1 MYFSDKFIKKVC
13 LLLIFL
19 SFQALCFAKNHD
31 DWKKWN
37 VTYYDYSDEQT
48 RNFVFRDMSQRM
60 GQLEKLKKAQGT
72 NNALVR
78 ELRGVENLYNAA
90 LWMWLDYLKLT
101 LCNADGAQYLTD
113 EEIQIYNDIFPS
125 LDIFTSDFCNGVYT
139 NTKDPLSFSFSPDK
153 LKTCYKG
160 VLDSLEQ
167 IRHHVNLTYYQKNPS
182 EIPELTKG
190 KKKKQRK

>member
-1 MYFSDKFIKKVC
+1 MVDDGR
-13 LLLIFL
+13 LLFL
-19 SFQALCFAKNHD
+19 FFFPD
-31 DWKKWN
+31 E
-37 VTYYDYSDEQT
+37 VTYQTKETCVKRNEYIAQIADEIHIAYAT
-48 RNFVFRDMSQRM
+48 PN

-153 LKTCYKG
+153 LKIFFKG